1 MLDTD
6 IRTHYEHEIKTAR
19 EIYPN
24 NLPPI
29 FSLIEKESNPIDFKE
44 ELLAITQL
52 YLDGIVSSSGKT
64 IEESVC
70 KNTSD
75 LNHVEE
81 TWYMQRD
88 VLNSLVSA
96 GKKAIG
102 SFYEGNSIDI
112 DVIKE
117 IFMPYK
123 AEILKDSEHE
133 RSKER
138 RLQGVIAP
146 IHTLGSRLQ
155 QRLGTDI
162 ETPDTIICIS
172 SGGFE
177 LSYLAMNIT
186 GTDRLITVRYSR
198 YAKGDTKVRIPKNA
212 PCQYLDT
219 EIKNKRIMVVD
230 DWISSGN
237 SLSHV
242 MQYILKSQP
251 LELYAVTATS
261 NGYLSNPNIKI
272 REGHPL
278 IYEYIPMNQPEQ
290 QILIRTSDE

>member
-6 IRTHYEHEIKTAR
+6 LRTHYEHEIKTAEER
-19 EIYPN
+19 YPN
-24 NLPPI
+24 NLPSI

-52 YLDGIVSSSGKT
+52 YFDGIVSSSGKT

-75 LNHVEE
+75 INHVEE

-117 IFMPYK
+117 MFMPYK
-123 AEILKDSEHE
+123 TEILKDGEHE

-155 QRLGTDI
+155 QRFGTDI

-177 LSYLAMNIT
+177 LSYLAMNIA

-198 YAKGDTKVRIPKNA
+198 YAKGDTEVIIPKNA
-212 PCQYLDT
+212 PRQYLDN
-219 EIKNKRIMVVD
+219 EIKNKRALVVD
-230 DWISSGN
+230 DWISSGS
-237 SLSHV
+237 SLSRV
-242 MQYILKSQP
+242 MQNILKSEP
-251 LELYAVTATS
+251 HTLYAVTATS
-261 NGYLSNPNIKI
+261 DGYLSDPNIKI

-278 IYEYIPMNQPEQ
+278 IYEYIPNQ
-290 QILIRTSDE
+290 